1 MPFLPPN
8 QQRQSTEGSLYL
20 YLVTCYNIT
29 FWTFWGFLWS
39 KRYECQ
45 LRCLCKLDLTI
56 LGDSKHRKVDELPR
70 DRPGCLMSWQIS
82 SSTSS
87 SIIIQYIF
95 PAHMLVEHSEACVS
109 NGAGWELPGVGG
121 STPSSLCQP
130 PLIFFPFCW
139 GVNRNPPVF
148 HRSSLQL
155 FSF

>member
-1 MPFLPPN
+1 MPSLPPN

-29 FWTFWGFLWS
+29 FWTFWGFLRS

-45 LRCLCKLDLTI
+45 LRCLCKLGLTI

-87 SIIIQYIF
+87 SIISQYIF
-95 PAHMLVEHSEACVS
+95 PAHMIVEHSEVCVS
-109 NGAGWELPGVGG
+109 NGAGWELPGGWGVR
-121 STPSSLCQP
+121 PPVHCANP
-130 PLIFFPFCW
+130 PLIFFPLNYL
-139 GVNRNPPVF
+139 GVGGFDPQFIVPTP
-148 HRSSLQL
+148 H
-155 FSF
+155 